1 MTLESTIALLTISA
15 HEKQSVATADI
26 AGAYLNAD
34 MDEEVYVRFTGSM
47 MELLCEIC
55 PEYKELLVEEKG
67 KMVLYVRL
75 NKALYGCIWSA
86 LLWYELYAGTLTKN
100 GFQDQ
105 SS

>member
-15 HEKQSVATADI
+15 HEKRCVATADI

-67 KMVLYVRL
+67 KMVLYARL
-75 NKALYGCIWSA
+75 NKALYGCI
-86 LLWYELYAGTLTKN
+86 
-100 GFQDQ
+100 
-105 SS
+105 